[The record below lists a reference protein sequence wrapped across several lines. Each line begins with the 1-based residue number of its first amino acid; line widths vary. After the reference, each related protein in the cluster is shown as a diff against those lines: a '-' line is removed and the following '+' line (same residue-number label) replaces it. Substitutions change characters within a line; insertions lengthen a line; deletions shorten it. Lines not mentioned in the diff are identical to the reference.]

1 MLLTYRWPGNVRE
14 LDNLL
19 QRALIL
25 TSGPVIEPEHIR
37 YELMVGSEPSGAP
50 APSAPPAPAPPPTLA
65 PPAAPVTDAARERS
79 SSGLSDSLREAERAL
94 ILNALHETAG
104 DRRSVAERLGI
115 SPRTLRYKLA
125 RLREAG
131 IEVPA
136 P

>member
-1 MLLTYRWPGNVRE
+1 MTHYRWPGNVRE

-37 YELMVGSEPSGAP
+37 FELILSGELAAAAAAAAP
-50 APSAPPAPAPPPTLA
+50 PPPPAPQ
-65 PPAAPVTDAARERS
+65 PPAAPAIDAARERS
-79 SSGLSDSLREAERAL
+79 SSGLSDSLREAERTL

-131 IEVPA
+131 VDVPA